1 MTTSQ
6 NDLRNLKEQQQY
18 DFTTEIDYAHRSRRG
33 LGEDVVRSI
42 SALKNEPQW
51 MLDFRLKALDIFLR
65 MPMPAW
71 GVDLGALNFEEFYY
85 FMRATPEKARTWE
98 DVPDAIKDT
107 FDKLGVPE
115 AERRFLA
122 GVETQMDSESVYS
135 SLKAEWERH
144 GIIFVDMDT
153 AVQKYPDLVQKYI
166 STVVP
171 IADNKFAALNSAF
184 WSGGSFVYVPAGVN
198 VEIPLQAYFR
208 INAQSLGQFERTII
222 IAEEGSNVHYIEGC
236 FLAGS
241 RVATRHGLK
250 FIETMAV
257 GDEVLTHTG
266 VYRKVYHTMRRPYT
280 GKIYTIRYYGDS
292 AQELRVTEDH
302 PFLVVKR
309 QRRRERNR
317 EFVPQWVTASE
328 LSVGDYLVIPVRQ
341 PASQQES
348 SPRVTITLRPVGMLT
363 AIERDV
369 SFPQEPE
376 FYRLLGYFFSE
387 GHISNEHYLTL
398 SFGAH
403 ETEYI
408 QDAIALLTRYGK
420 KAPIENEVYQNG
432 QTLVLCSTEI
442 ARAFAYEFGSTAYDK
457 HVPDW
462 VLESPLPLLREFVRG
477 MWRGDGNY
485 SPKKKMFR
493 YNSISRSLAY
503 AFRDALLRLG
513 IPASVNMQQRKPPRQ
528 PLYAVII
535 ASPYNTKFGD
545 IVDMSAPDGSLKG
558 SPFHLD
564 AQYLYVPIRS
574 ITVEEMQTEVYN
586 FSVEEDE
593 SYVCEGV
600 ISHNCTA
607 PQYTTAALHTGVIE
621 IFVGKGA
628 RARYTTIQN
637 WSTNVYNLVT
647 QRAVVE
653 EDGAMAWVDG
663 NLGCLAEGST
673 VTTPIGLRAIE
684 ALEVGDAVLSFDEA
698 SGQLVFRKVLAKR
711 FSGYQRV
718 REVSYGERRL
728 RVTDNHPFYSYI
740 YTPERPKK
748 LGRYQLAYVRA
759 DHLTQAIVPR
769 RSVDFGQSYLLKI
782 PEVET
787 TFTSRNQHTDTFEAT
802 RNRATR
808 LTLPER
814 STMDLMWL
822 FGLFLGDGNIY
833 RESAQNG
840 GTRYAKVGFSIP
852 RDNRARDKLIRC
864 MTEIIDTP
872 PTERK
877 DGIQLTWN
885 SVELADLFGLQGL
898 EGTADTKRIPEWVF
912 STPESH
918 RLAFLAGYIDADGT
932 VSISKRRILIKSVN
946 RQLLQ
951 DVARLAVTLGITPRI
966 YTEFAEE
973 RQVVIM
979 GYTTTAHGSHRIE
992 LPVDSRLLDYVCEG
1006 TKQKMLLVPNSVL
1019 KQHHHVG
1026 RSNIEVPGTVEVVDV
1041 LVGEPSSSDVP
1052 TWDIEVEGTGNFV
1065 AEGFIVHNSGITM
1078 KYPAVVLKGPRA
1090 HGEVLSIAFA
1100 GDNQHFDAG
1109 AKAIHLAPHTS
1120 SLITSKSISKGNGR
1134 ADYRGLVRVAKGA
1147 VGTHSKVTCD
1157 ALLLDP
1163 ESRTDTYPYMD
1174 VSEDDSHIEH
1184 EATVSKISEDQL
1196 FYLMSRGLP
1205 ENRAAAM
1212 IISGFL
1218 EPFVKELP
1226 MEYAVELNRLIDL
1239 QMEGSVG

>member
-1 MTTSQ
+1 MATPHD
-6 NDLRNLKEQQQY
+6 DLRDLKQQQRY
-18 DFTTEIDYAHRSRRG
+18 DFRTEIDYAHQSRRG

-51 MLDFRLKALDIFLR
+51 MLDFRLKALDIFNR
-65 MPMPAW
+65 MPMPTW
-71 GVDLGALNFEEFYY
+71 GVDLGALDFEEFYY
-85 FMRATPEKARTWE
+85 FMRAAPEKARTWD

-107 FDKLGVPE
+107 FDKLGIPE
-115 AERRFLA
+115 AERKFLA
-122 GVETQMDSESVYS
+122 GVETQMDSEAVYS

-222 IAEEGSNVHYIEGC
+222 IVENGSSVHYIEG
-236 FLAGS
+236 
-241 RVATRHGLK
+241 
-250 FIETMAV
+250 
-257 GDEVLTHTG
+257 
-266 VYRKVYHTMRRPYT
+266 
-280 GKIYTIRYYGDS
+280 
-292 AQELRVTEDH
+292 
-302 PFLVVKR
+302 
-309 QRRRERNR
+309 
-317 EFVPQWVTASE
+317 
-328 LSVGDYLVIPVRQ
+328 
-341 PASQQES
+341 
-348 SPRVTITLRPVGMLT
+348 
-363 AIERDV
+363 
-369 SFPQEPE
+369 
-376 FYRLLGYFFSE
+376 
-387 GHISNEHYLTL
+387 
-398 SFGAH
+398 
-403 ETEYI
+403 
-408 QDAIALLTRYGK
+408 
-420 KAPIENEVYQNG
+420 
-432 QTLVLCSTEI
+432 
-442 ARAFAYEFGSTAYDK
+442 
-457 HVPDW
+457 
-462 VLESPLPLLREFVRG
+462 
-477 MWRGDGNY
+477 
-485 SPKKKMFR
+485 
-493 YNSISRSLAY
+493 
-503 AFRDALLRLG
+503 
-513 IPASVNMQQRKPPRQ
+513 
-528 PLYAVII
+528 
-535 ASPYNTKFGD
+535 
-545 IVDMSAPDGSLKG
+545 
-558 SPFHLD
+558 
-564 AQYLYVPIRS
+564 
-574 ITVEEMQTEVYN
+574 
-586 FSVEEDE
+586 
-593 SYVCEGV
+593 
-600 ISHNCTA
+600 CTA

-628 RARYTTIQN
+628 QARYTTIQN

-673 VTTPIGLRAIE
+673 VTTPTGLRPIE
-684 ALEVGDAVLSFDEA
+684 ALEVGDEVLSFDEA
-698 SGQLVFRKVLAKR
+698 SGQFVFRKVLAKR

-718 REVSYGERRL
+718 REVSCGERRL

-740 YTPERPKK
+740 YMPERPRK

-759 DHLTQAIVPR
+759 DQLRQAIVPR
-769 RSVDFGQSYLLKI
+769 RSVDFGSPCPLKM

-787 TFTSRNQHTDTFEAT
+787 TFISRNQHSDVFEAT
-802 RNRATR
+802 RERASR
-808 LTLPER
+808 LTLPKY
-814 STMDLMWL
+814 STVDLMWL

-833 RESAQNG
+833 RQPAQNS

-852 RDNRARDKLIRC
+852 RNNRARAKLIRC
-864 MTEIIDTP
+864 MAEIIDTP

-877 DGIQLTWN
+877 DGVQLTWN

-932 VSISKRRILIKSVN
+932 LPISKRRILIKSVN
-946 RQLLQ
+946 LQLLQ
-951 DVARLAVTLGITPRI
+951 DVARLAVTLGMTPRI

-979 GYTTTAHGSHRIE
+979 GYTTTSHGSHKVE
-992 LPVDSRLLDYVCEG
+992 LPVDLRLLDYVCEE
-1006 TKQKMLLVPNSVL
+1006 TKQKMLLVPNSAL
-1019 KQHHHVG
+1019 KQHRHIG
-1026 RSNIEVPGTVEVVDV
+1026 RSNIELPETVEVVDV

-1090 HGEVLSIAFA
+1090 HGEILSIAFA
-1100 GDNQHFDAG
+1100 GDNQHYDAG
-1109 AKAIHLAPHTS
+1109 AKAIHLAPYTS

-1147 VGTHSKVTCD
+1147 VGAHSKVTCD

-1163 ESRTDTYPYMD
+1163 QSRTDTYPYMD
-1174 VSEDDSHIEH
+1174 VNEDESHIEH

-1205 ENRAAAM
+1205 EKRAAAM
-1212 IISGFL
+1212 IVSGFL